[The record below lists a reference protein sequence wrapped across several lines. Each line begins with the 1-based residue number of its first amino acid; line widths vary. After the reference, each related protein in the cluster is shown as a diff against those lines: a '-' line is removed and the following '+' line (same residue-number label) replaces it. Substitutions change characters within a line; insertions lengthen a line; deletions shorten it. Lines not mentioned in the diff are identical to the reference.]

1 MGFLKILLKT
11 NPILTQLIFIP
22 FFIIITILS
31 LKIILTLLNKLS
43 PKNRKIFLC
52 TSNTILMIIAFIEF
66 IFMNSKNNLIISLIC
81 LLYFIYMLINEK
93 MYIKDFNELNNSYAK
108 IKTLELDNK
117 TLNTKYDELSA
128 FHHDFNNIIQTIGG
142 LLSIEKYDNLKRYYR
157 GLKIDCQT
165 LNDMEI
171 FNTNKINN
179 PEILSLLINKYE
191 LAKQNGI
198 RMNLEIYSDLSK
210 LNSDIFQIVRILGI
224 LLDNAIEATKECDE
238 KILNIEFKIEKNMQ
252 IITIENSYINKEI
265 NIDTIFNKG
274 FSTKAGNTG
283 LGLWKVNKILKHH
296 KKLHLYTTKNSNI
309 FTQELNIS
317 I

>member
-1 MGFLKILLKT
+1 MGILKILKT
-11 NPILTQLIFIP
+11 NPILTQFISIP
-22 FFIIITILS
+22 FCIIILILL
-31 LKIILTLLNKLS
+31 LKFILNILNKLS

-52 TSNTILMIIAFIEF
+52 ISNTILMIITFIEF
-66 IFMNSKNNLIISLIC
+66 ILLNIESHIIISLIC
-81 LLYFIYMLINEK
+81 LLVFIYMLINESL
-93 MYIKDFNELNNSYAK
+93 YIKDFNELKNSYAK
-108 IKTLELDNK
+108 IQLLELDNK

-171 FNTNKINN
+171 FNNTKINN

-210 LNSDIFQIVRILGI
+210 LSTDIFQIVRILGI
-224 LLDNAIEATKECDE
+224 LLDNAIEASKECDE
-238 KILNIEFKIEKNMQ
+238 KILNIEFKFEENMQ
-252 IITIENSYINKEI
+252 TIIIENSYINREI
-265 NIDTIFNKG
+265 NTDTLFKKG

-296 KKLHLYTTKNSNI
+296 KNLQLYTSKNSEL
-309 FTQELNIS
+309 FTQKLNIS